1 LDREQERP
9 ISWRVSKRRLIAS
22 ERRLPPSKLRGSLG
36 SRSVDRELTTPGETE
51 EALEEA
57 SKHHLQRW
65 PALLALLVIVVAY
78 SQIPGQL
85 APLPRFAIPATV
97 TVGILL
103 IALAITRG
111 RHLLVRPI
119 ALILIG
125 AITLA
130 EVVSTLL
137 LVSILPRGAI
147 GPAGLLRDAAL
158 IWVINVVTFALWYW
172 EIDGGGPLM
181 RKVRP
186 HAAKDFL
193 FPQQASGHQ
202 QKWIPRF
209 IDYLFLA
216 FNHSTAFSPTDTAV
230 LSRRAKVLVM
240 IQATLSLMTI
250 AVLIAKA
257 INSL

>member
-1 LDREQERP
+1 VD
-9 ISWRVSKRRLIAS
+9 KK
-22 ERRLPPSKLRGSLG
+22 PST
-36 SRSVDRELTTPGETE
+36 SRETE

-57 SKHHLQRW
+57 SKHHIQRW
-65 PALLALLVIVVAY
+65 PAFLALLVIVIAY
-78 SQIPGQL
+78 SEISQNL
-85 APLPRFAIPATV
+85 APLPRFAIPAIV
-97 TVGILL
+97 TAGILL

-119 ALILIG
+119 ALTLIG

-130 EVVSTLL
+130 EIVSTLL
-137 LVSILPRGAI
+137 LVSILPRRAI
-147 GPAGLLRDAAL
+147 GPTGLLRDAAL

-186 HAAKDFL
+186 HGAKDFL
-193 FPQQASGHQ
+193 FPQQAWGEPE
-202 QKWIPRF
+202 KWSPRF
-209 IDYLFLA
+209 LDYLFLA

-240 IQATLSLMTI
+240 IQAALSLMAI

>member
-1 LDREQERP
+1 
-9 ISWRVSKRRLIAS
+9 
-22 ERRLPPSKLRGSLG
+22 
-36 SRSVDRELTTPGETE
+36 VDKDPRAPRETE
-51 EALEEA
+51 EALEA
-57 SKHHLQRW
+57 TSKNHIQRW
-65 PALLALLVIVVAY
+65 PAFLALLVIVVAY
-78 SQIPGQL
+78 SEISAKL
-85 APLPRFAIPATV
+85 APLPRFAIPAIV
-97 TVGILL
+97 IAGILL

-137 LVSILPRGAI
+137 LVSALPRGVI
-147 GPAGLLRDAAL
+147 RPTELLRDAAL

-181 RKVRP
+181 RKARP
-186 HAAKDFL
+186 HQAKDFL
-193 FPQQASGHQ
+193 FPQQAFGEPKNWS
-202 QKWIPRF
+202 PRF
-209 IDYLFLA
+209 LDYLFLA

-230 LSRRAKVLVM
+230 LGRRAKVLVM

-250 AVLIAKA
+250 AVLIAKS
-257 INSL
+257 INSLG

>member
-1 LDREQERP
+1 MG
-9 ISWRVSKRRLIAS
+9 SWRGFFRR
-22 ERRLPPSKLRGSLG
+22 PF
-36 SRSVDRELTTPGETE
+36 VDKEPAAPRETE
-51 EALEEA
+51 EALEET

-78 SQIPGQL
+78 SAISETL
-85 APLPRFAIPATV
+85 APLPRFAMPAIV
-97 TVGILL
+97 MAGILL
-103 IALAITRG
+103 IALALTRG

-119 ALILIG
+119 ALIMIG

-147 GPAGLLRDAAL
+147 GATGLLRDAAL

-186 HAAKDFL
+186 GEAKDFL
-193 FPQQASGHQ
+193 FPQQAIGEPE
-202 QKWIPRF
+202 KWTPTF

-240 IQATLSLMTI
+240 IQAALSLTAI

-257 INSL
+257 INSLG

>member
-1 LDREQERP
+1 VFGKVEGQDDF
-9 ISWRVSKRRLIAS
+9 RR
-22 ERRLPPSKLRGSLG
+22 GC
-36 SRSVDRELTTPGETE
+36 SVDKEPSASRETE

-57 SKHHLQRW
+57 STNHHIQRW

-78 SQIPGQL
+78 SEISQNL
-85 APLPRFAIPATV
+85 APLPRFAIPAIV
-97 TVGILL
+97 TAGILL
-103 IALAITRG
+103 ITLAVTRG

-119 ALILIG
+119 ALILVG

-130 EVVSTLL
+130 EALSTLL

-147 GPAGLLRDAAL
+147 GPTGLLRDAAL

-186 HAAKDFL
+186 HEAKDFL
-193 FPQQASGHQ
+193 FPQQASGEPE
-202 QKWIPRF
+202 KWSPRF
-209 IDYLFLA
+209 LDYLFLA

-240 IQATLSLMTI
+240 IQAALSLMAI

>member
-1 LDREQERP
+1 MDKDPRAPR
-9 ISWRVSKRRLIAS
+9 
-22 ERRLPPSKLRGSLG
+22 
-36 SRSVDRELTTPGETE
+36 ETE
-51 EALEEA
+51 EALEET
-57 SKHHLQRW
+57 SKNHIQRW
-65 PALLALLVIVVAY
+65 PAFLALLVIVVAY
-78 SQIPGQL
+78 SEISAKL
-85 APLPRFAIPATV
+85 APLPRFAIPAIV
-97 TVGILL
+97 IAGILL

-137 LVSILPRGAI
+137 LVSALPRGVI
-147 GPAGLLRDAAL
+147 RPTELLRDAAL

-181 RKVRP
+181 RQARP
-186 HAAKDFL
+186 QQAKDFL
-193 FPQQASGHQ
+193 FPQQAFGEPKNWS
-202 QKWIPRF
+202 PRF
-209 IDYLFLA
+209 LDYLFLA

-230 LSRRAKVLVM
+230 LGRRAKVLVM

-250 AVLIAKA
+250 AVLIAKS
-257 INSL
+257 INSLG

>member
-1 LDREQERP
+1 
-9 ISWRVSKRRLIAS
+9 
-22 ERRLPPSKLRGSLG
+22 
-36 SRSVDRELTTPGETE
+36 VDREPTASRETE
-51 EALEEA
+51 DALEEA
-57 SKHHLQRW
+57 SKHDIQRW

-78 SQIPGQL
+78 SEISEKL
-85 APLPRFAIPATV
+85 APLPRFAIPVV
-97 TVGILL
+97 TIVGILL

-111 RHLLVRPI
+111 RHLLARPI
-119 ALILIG
+119 ALGLIG
-125 AITLA
+125 VITLA

-137 LVSILPRGAI
+137 LVSILPRGSI
-147 GPAGLLRDAAL
+147 GPTGLLKDAAL

-181 RKVRP
+181 RQVCP
-186 HAAKDFL
+186 HEAKDFL
-193 FPQQASGHQ
+193 FPQQAIREPE
-202 QKWIPRF
+202 KWTPSF

-230 LSRRAKVLVM
+230 LSHRAKALVM
-240 IQATLSLMTI
+240 LQAALSLMAI

>member
-1 LDREQERP
+1 MQ
-9 ISWRVSKRRLIAS
+9 
-22 ERRLPPSKLRGSLG
+22 
-36 SRSVDRELTTPGETE
+36 
-51 EALEEA
+51 
-57 SKHHLQRW
+57 
-65 PALLALLVIVVAY
+65 
-78 SQIPGQL
+78 
-85 APLPRFAIPATV
+85 
-97 TVGILL
+97 
-103 IALAITRG
+103 
-111 RHLLVRPI
+111 PI

-137 LVSILPRGAI
+137 LVSILPRAAI
-147 GPAGLLRDAAL
+147 GPTVLLQDAAL

-181 RKVRP
+181 RKVHP
-186 HAAKDFL
+186 HEAKDFL
-193 FPQQASGHQ
+193 FPQQAIGEPENWS
-202 QKWIPRF
+202 PRF
-209 IDYLFLA
+209 LDYLFLA

-240 IQATLSLMTI
+240 LQALLSLMAI

>member
-1 LDREQERP
+1 MHREP
-9 ISWRVSKRRLIAS
+9 TA
-22 ERRLPPSKLRGSLG
+22 
-36 SRSVDRELTTPGETE
+36 PGETE

-57 SKHHLQRW
+57 SKYHLQRW
-65 PALLALLVIVVAY
+65 PAFVALLVIVVAY
-78 SQIPGQL
+78 SEVSEKL
-85 APLPRFAIPATV
+85 APLPRFAIPAIV
-97 TVGILL
+97 TVGTLL
-103 IALAITRG
+103 IALAIGRG

-125 AITLA
+125 AITVA
-130 EVVSTLL
+130 ELVSTLL
-137 LVSILPRGAI
+137 LVSILPRRAI

-158 IWVINVVTFALWYW
+158 IWVINVVVFALWYW

-186 HAAKDFL
+186 HEAKDFL
-193 FPQQASGHQ
+193 FPQQASGHPE
-202 QKWIPRF
+202 KWAPRF
-209 IDYLFLA
+209 LDYLFLA

-230 LSRRAKVLVM
+230 LSPRAKVLVM
-240 IQATLSLMTI
+240 IQATLSLMAI

>member
-1 LDREQERP
+1 MDKDPRAPR
-9 ISWRVSKRRLIAS
+9 
-22 ERRLPPSKLRGSLG
+22 
-36 SRSVDRELTTPGETE
+36 ETE
-51 EALEEA
+51 EALEET
-57 SKHHLQRW
+57 SKNHIQRW
-65 PALLALLVIVVAY
+65 PAFLALLVIVVAY
-78 SQIPGQL
+78 SEISAKL
-85 APLPRFAIPATV
+85 APLPRFAIPAIV
-97 TVGILL
+97 IAGILL

-137 LVSILPRGAI
+137 LVSALPRGVI
-147 GPAGLLRDAAL
+147 RPTELLRDAAL

-181 RKVRP
+181 RKACP
-186 HAAKDFL
+186 HQAKDFL
-193 FPQQASGHQ
+193 FPQQAFGEPKNWS
-202 QKWIPRF
+202 PRF
-209 IDYLFLA
+209 LDYLFLA

-230 LSRRAKVLVM
+230 LGRRAKVLVM

-250 AVLIAKA
+250 AVLIAKS
-257 INSL
+257 INSLG

>member
-1 LDREQERP
+1 MD
-9 ISWRVSKRRLIAS
+9 SK
-22 ERRLPPSKLRGSLG
+22 P
-36 SRSVDRELTTPGETE
+36 TTPPRRETE

-57 SKHHLQRW
+57 SKHHIQRW
-65 PALLALLVIVVAY
+65 PAFLALLVIVVAY
-78 SQIPGQL
+78 SEISAKL
-85 APLPRFAIPATV
+85 APLPRFAIPAV
-97 TVGILL
+97 ALAGILL
-103 IALAITRG
+103 IALAITRE

-125 AITLA
+125 VITLA

-137 LVSILPRGAI
+137 LVSILPRGAV
-147 GPAGLLRDAAL
+147 GPTGLLRDATL

-186 HAAKDFL
+186 HEPKDFL
-193 FPQQASGHQ
+193 FPQQASGEPE
-202 QKWIPRF
+202 KWSPRF
-209 IDYLFLA
+209 LDYLFLA

-230 LSRRAKVLVM
+230 LSRRVKVLVM
-240 IQATLSLMTI
+240 IQATLALMSV
-250 AVLIAKA
+250 AVLVAKA

>member
-1 LDREQERP
+1 MDKEPAAPR
-9 ISWRVSKRRLIAS
+9 
-22 ERRLPPSKLRGSLG
+22 
-36 SRSVDRELTTPGETE
+36 ETE

-57 SKHHLQRW
+57 SKHHIQRW
-65 PALLALLVIVVAY
+65 PASLALLVIVVAY
-78 SQIPGQL
+78 SAISEKL
-85 APLPRFAIPATV
+85 APLPRFAIPVIVA
-97 TVGILL
+97 VGILL
-103 IALAITRG
+103 IALSITRG

-125 AITLA
+125 AVTLA

-137 LVSILPRGAI
+137 LVSILPRGAV

-186 HAAKDFL
+186 HEAKDFL
-193 FPQQASGHQ
+193 FPQQASGEPK
-202 QKWIPRF
+202 KWTPRF

-240 IQATLSLMTI
+240 IQATLSLMAI

>member
-1 LDREQERP
+1 MDKDPR
-9 ISWRVSKRRLIAS
+9 AS
-22 ERRLPPSKLRGSLG
+22 R
-36 SRSVDRELTTPGETE
+36 ETE
-51 EALEEA
+51 EALEET
-57 SKHHLQRW
+57 SKHHIQRW
-65 PALLALLVIVVAY
+65 PAFLALLVIVVAY
-78 SQIPGQL
+78 SEISAKL
-85 APLPRFAIPATV
+85 APLPRFAIPAIV
-97 TVGILL
+97 IAGILL

-137 LVSILPRGAI
+137 LVSALPRGVI
-147 GPAGLLRDAAL
+147 RPTELLRDAAL

-181 RKVRP
+181 RQARP
-186 HAAKDFL
+186 HQAKDFL
-193 FPQQASGHQ
+193 FPQQAFGEPKNWS
-202 QKWIPRF
+202 PRF
-209 IDYLFLA
+209 LDYLFLA

-230 LSRRAKVLVM
+230 LGRRAKVLVM

-250 AVLIAKA
+250 AVLIAKS
-257 INSL
+257 INSLG

>member
-1 LDREQERP
+1 
-9 ISWRVSKRRLIAS
+9 
-22 ERRLPPSKLRGSLG
+22 
-36 SRSVDRELTTPGETE
+36 VDKDPRAPRETE
-51 EALEEA
+51 EALEET
-57 SKHHLQRW
+57 SKNHIQRW
-65 PALLALLVIVVAY
+65 PAFLALLVIVVAY
-78 SQIPGQL
+78 SEISAKL
-85 APLPRFAIPATV
+85 APLPRFAIPAV
-97 TVGILL
+97 VIAGILL

-137 LVSILPRGAI
+137 LVSALPRGVI
-147 GPAGLLRDAAL
+147 RPTELLRDAAL

-181 RKVRP
+181 RKARP
-186 HAAKDFL
+186 HQAKDFL
-193 FPQQASGHQ
+193 FPQQAFGEPKNWS
-202 QKWIPRF
+202 PRF
-209 IDYLFLA
+209 LDYLFLA

-230 LSRRAKVLVM
+230 LGRRAKVLVM

-250 AVLIAKA
+250 AVLIAKS
-257 INSL
+257 INSLG

>member
-1 LDREQERP
+1 VNKEP
-9 ISWRVSKRRLIAS
+9 SAS
-22 ERRLPPSKLRGSLG
+22 
-36 SRSVDRELTTPGETE
+36 TETE
-51 EALEEA
+51 DALEET
-57 SKHHLQRW
+57 SKHDIQRW
-65 PALLALLVIVVAY
+65 PAFLALLVIVVGY
-78 SQIPGQL
+78 SEISEKL
-85 APLPRFAIPATV
+85 APFPRFAVPAIV
-97 TVGILL
+97 IVGILL
-103 IALAITRG
+103 IALAISRG

-130 EVVSTLL
+130 EIVSTLL

-147 GPAGLLRDAAL
+147 GPTGLLQDAAL

-186 HAAKDFL
+186 HQAKDFL
-193 FPQQASGHQ
+193 FPQQASGYSENWTP
-202 QKWIPRF
+202 KF

-216 FNHSTAFSPTDTAV
+216 FNHSAAFSPTDTAV

-240 IQATLSLMTI
+240 IQAALSLMAI

>member
-1 LDREQERP
+1 MDKDPRAPR
-9 ISWRVSKRRLIAS
+9 
-22 ERRLPPSKLRGSLG
+22 
-36 SRSVDRELTTPGETE
+36 ETE
-51 EALEEA
+51 EALEET
-57 SKHHLQRW
+57 SKNHIQRW
-65 PALLALLVIVVAY
+65 PAFLALLVIVVAY
-78 SQIPGQL
+78 SEISAKL
-85 APLPRFAIPATV
+85 APLPRFAIPAIV
-97 TVGILL
+97 IAGILL

-137 LVSILPRGAI
+137 LVSALPRGVI
-147 GPAGLLRDAAL
+147 RPTELLRDAAL

-181 RKVRP
+181 RKARP
-186 HAAKDFL
+186 HQAKDFL
-193 FPQQASGHQ
+193 FPQQAFGEPKNWS
-202 QKWIPRF
+202 PRF
-209 IDYLFLA
+209 LDYLFLA

-230 LSRRAKVLVM
+230 LGRRAKVLVM

-250 AVLIAKA
+250 AVLIAKS
-257 INSL
+257 INSLG

>member
-1 LDREQERP
+1 MDKDPRAPR
-9 ISWRVSKRRLIAS
+9 
-22 ERRLPPSKLRGSLG
+22 
-36 SRSVDRELTTPGETE
+36 ETE
-51 EALEEA
+51 EALEET
-57 SKHHLQRW
+57 SKNHIQRW
-65 PALLALLVIVVAY
+65 PAFLALLVIVVAY
-78 SQIPGQL
+78 SEISAKL
-85 APLPRFAIPATV
+85 APLPRFAIPAV
-97 TVGILL
+97 VIAGILL

-137 LVSILPRGAI
+137 LVSALPRGVI
-147 GPAGLLRDAAL
+147 RPTELLRDAAL

-181 RKVRP
+181 RKARP
-186 HAAKDFL
+186 HQAKDFL
-193 FPQQASGHQ
+193 FPQQAFGEPKNWS
-202 QKWIPRF
+202 PRF
-209 IDYLFLA
+209 LDYLFLA

-230 LSRRAKVLVM
+230 LGRRAKVLVM

-250 AVLIAKA
+250 AVLIAKS
-257 INSL
+257 INSLG